1 MQPLMLFNYLSKM
14 EAWGT
19 KIAWTLIIVFTGYAA
34 LRIVSKLVDHFLPAR
49 EMPDRPYGTPQE
61 IGTLASLI
69 KSILKYVTAFL
80 ALGFLFRVFNINL
93 TPLLVSA
100 GVVGFTVGFGAQSF
114 IRDCLSGL
122 TLLFEKNLSV
132 GDCVEIGGSAGVIE
146 EIGIRTTKIRD
157 LSGQLHI
164 LFNGNIT
171 LVKNFT
177 TQAVRVTLDVFLQKK
192 EDIIRAKKIL
202 HDSLEDYVKNYRLGG
217 SEITVSELQMR
228 SPQTVIRAEFD
239 IIPLFKDL
247 VSQQVAPRLKEVF
260 FEQAIPLSGNR
271 IDANFH
277 LEHPQIR
284 DSGLV
289 REGH

>member
-19 KIAWTLIIVFTGYAA
+19 KIAWALIIVFTGYAA
-34 LRIVSKLVDHFLPAR
+34 LRIVSKLVDLFLPAR

-61 IGTLASLI
+61 VRTLATLI

-80 ALGFLFRVFNINL
+80 ALGFLLRVFNINL

-100 GVVGFTVGFGAQSF
+100 GVVGFTIGFGAQSF
-114 IRDCLSGL
+114 VRDCLSGL

-132 GDCVEIGGSAGVIE
+132 GDCVEIAGSAGVIE

-177 TQAVRVTLDVFLQKK
+177 TQAVRVALDVFLQKK

-228 SPQTVIRAEFD
+228 SPQTVIRAELD
-239 IIPLFKDL
+239 IIPLFKGL

-271 IDANFH
+271 IDTNFH
-277 LEHPQIR
+277 LKRPQR
-284 DSGLV
+284 RGFPLP
-289 REGH
+289 RKGH